1 MNPGNDRLGH
11 LGLFPL
17 GAICATPGAIEAL
30 RLAGVE
36 PIDILTRHVSLE
48 AGELCEENQ
57 RRNRLAVEH
66 ELRVLSSYRIGT
78 GLAQTKVWC
87 ITESDRAV
95 TTIFAPGGVLKC
107 EASE

>member
-11 LGLFPL
+11 LGPFLL
-17 GAICATPGAIEAL
+17 GAICATPCAIEAL

-48 AGELCEENQ
+48 AGELCEEDQ
-57 RRNRLAVEH
+57 RRNLLAVEH
-66 ELRVLSSYRIGT
+66 ELRVLCSYRIGT
-78 GLAQTKVWC
+78 GLTQSRVWC

-95 TTIFAPGGVLKC
+95 TTILLP
-107 EASE
+107 EEY